1 MKYSARNPDYLRAM
15 LDQAIQAALTLVECW
30 QERTDLQIGDD
41 PFVEDAVST
50 IDSLRQELRE
60 FDEPSLLDKALAGD
74 KNAAKE
80 VLMEMG
86 VIDAE
91 GNLRGPYAPE

>member
-1 MKYSARNPDYLRAM
+1 M
-15 LDQAIQAALTLVECW
+15 LDQAIQAALTLAQCW
-30 QERTDLQIGDD
+30 QERTGLQVGCD

-50 IDSLRQELRE
+50 IDSLREELRE

-74 KNAAKE
+74 KQAAKE

-86 VIDAE
+86 IIDSE
-91 GNLRGPYAPE
+91 GNLRGPYAPESL